1 MTYDAP
7 PRVTKWPFLIVD
19 LLLVGLAF
27 YWVTHAVLPLNRWEI
42 GAVSALCIV
51 AALLGVVPF
60 LRDHRAA
67 VQLYEL
73 ANLAAATEQLQELG
87 ILAAQIRNATNQWH
101 GVNQS
106 AAQAVQ
112 SAGEISARMESEAKA
127 FGELMTKSQ
136 EHRARTMQLEL
147 DKLRRGEGELLQVI
161 VHLIDHTYALFQAAN
176 RSGQPQLIQQLG
188 QFRAACLETC
198 RRVGLVPHEARPGDP
213 YDPQVHQTLRE
224 TPPPDGTRIGHT
236 IACGFTFQGQP
247 LRPIVIAFEGD
258 PLPGQPSEAGS
269 GIGSRPVPN

>member
-7 PRVTKWPFLIVD
+7 PRVTKWPFLIID

-27 YWVTHAVLPLNRWEI
+27 FLVTHAVLPLNRWEI
-42 GAVSALCIV
+42 GAASALCIV
-51 AALLGVVPF
+51 AAVLGVIPF

-67 VQLYEL
+67 VQLYEQ

-87 ILAAQIRNATNQWH
+87 TVATQIRNATNQWH
-101 GVNQS
+101 GVNES
-106 AAQAVQ
+106 AARAVQ
-112 SAGEISARMESEAKA
+112 TASEISARMESEAKA
-127 FGELMTKSQ
+127 FGERMTKAQ
-136 EHRARTMQLEL
+136 EHQARTMQLEL

-161 VHLIDHTYALFQAAN
+161 VHLIDHTYALFQAAS

-188 QFRAACLETC
+188 QFRAACLDTC
-198 RRVGLVPHEARPGDP
+198 RRVGLVPHEARAGDP
-213 YDPQVHQTLRE
+213 YDPQIHQTLRE
-224 TPPPDGTRIGHT
+224 TPPADGTKIAYT

-258 PLPGQPSEAGS
+258 PLPGQPSGGS
-269 GIGSRPVPN
+269 SGVGSP